1 MEAGCPPNEPN
12 DWKMTPLAISFMK
25 GHMGL
30 VEYIL
35 KQPGVDID
43 SRINDSTGV
52 TLLLQ
57 AVSSQPTKELLSRL
71 KFLLINQ
78 KASCNIVDF
87 EGNNAVRNGK

>member
-35 KQPGVDID
+35 KQTGVDID
-43 SRINDSTGV
+43 SRINDSTGRRD
-52 TLLLQ
+52 
-57 AVSSQPTKELLSRL
+57 AIAKG
-71 KFLLINQ
+71 
-78 KASCNIVDF
+78 CD
-87 EGNNAVRNGK
+87 

>member
-35 KQPGVDID
+35 KQPDVDIN
-43 SRINDSTGV
+43 SRINDSTG
-52 TLLLQ
+52 T
-57 AVSSQPTKELLSRL
+57 TR
-71 KFLLINQ
+71 I
-78 KASCNIVDF
+78 
-87 EGNNAVRNGK
+87 